1 MEGFVELGYGSGRS
15 GVVRFGKVSRG
26 LVGRVLVWQLR
37 HVWASSGKFGFVK
50 VGYGSHGTEVVRSDW
65 SRSVKVGSVM
75 VGQVRSLAWQV
86 ISQINRKG
94 NQRNGSF

>member
-1 MEGFVELGYGSGRS
+1 MGE
-15 GVVRFGKVSRG
+15 FGNVGAMRG
-26 LVGRVLVWQLR
+26 LETL
-37 HVWASSGKFGFVK
+37 
-50 VGYGSHGTEVVRSDW
+50 GSHGTEVVRSDW